1 MDLPEEIT
9 PESAQKLLRMAEEL
23 MVTRQALEHAL
34 EVNKGQDMTG
44 AKAALNS
51 VVISPTEST
60 MLSAFG
66 SRMSSPSR
74 IKLIEFSHFGT
85 SRRCQSALSTPLCS

>member
-34 EVNKGQDMTG
+34 ESNQGQDMTG

-51 VVISPTEST
+51 VVV
-60 MLSAFG
+60 LSDRVNDAL
-66 SRMSSPSR
+66 RVW
-74 IKLIEFSHFGT
+74 LENE
-85 SRRCQSALSTPLCS
+85 QSLQNQAH

>member
-34 EVNKGQDMTG
+34 KSNQNQDMSG

-51 VVISPTEST
+51 VVV
-60 MLSAFG
+60 LSDRVNEAL
-66 SRMSSPSR
+66 RVW
-74 IKLIEFSHFGT
+74 LENE
-85 SRRCQSALSTPLCS
+85 QSLQNQAH

>member
-34 EVNKGQDMTG
+34 QVNQGQDMRG

-51 VVISPTEST
+51 VVV
-60 MLSAFG
+60 LSDRVNEAL
-66 SRMSSPSR
+66 RVW
-74 IKLIEFSHFGT
+74 LENE
-85 SRRCQSALSTPLCS
+85 QSLQNQAH

>member
-34 EVNKGQDMTG
+34 QRNQNQDMSG

-51 VVISPTEST
+51 VVV
-60 MLSAFG
+60 LSDRVNEAL
-66 SRMSSPSR
+66 RVW
-74 IKLIEFSHFGT
+74 LENE
-85 SRRCQSALSTPLCS
+85 QSLQNQAH

>member
-34 EVNKGQDMTG
+34 QSNQNQDMSG
-44 AKAALNS
+44 AQAALNS
-51 VVISPTEST
+51 VVV
-60 MLSAFG
+60 LSDRVNEAL
-66 SRMSSPSR
+66 RVW
-74 IKLIEFSHFGT
+74 LENE
-85 SRRCQSALSTPLCS
+85 QSLQNQAH

>member
-34 EVNKGQDMTG
+34 QVNQDQDMSG

-51 VVISPTEST
+51 VVV
-60 MLSAFG
+60 LSDRVNEAL
-66 SRMSSPSR
+66 RVW
-74 IKLIEFSHFGT
+74 LENE
-85 SRRCQSALSTPLCS
+85 QSLQNQAH

>member
-34 EVNKGQDMTG
+34 ESNQGQDMSG

-51 VVISPTEST
+51 VVV
-60 MLSAFG
+60 LSDRVNEAL
-66 SRMSSPSR
+66 RVW
-74 IKLIEFSHFGT
+74 LENE
-85 SRRCQSALSTPLCS
+85 QSLQNQAH

>member
-34 EVNKGQDMTG
+34 EVNKGQAMTG

-51 VVISPTEST
+51 VVV
-60 MLSAFG
+60 LSDRVNEAL
-66 SRMSSPSR
+66 RVW
-74 IKLIEFSHFGT
+74 LENE
-85 SRRCQSALSTPLCS
+85 QSLQNQAH

>member
-34 EVNKGQDMTG
+34 QSNQNQDMSG

-51 VVISPTEST
+51 VVV
-60 MLSAFG
+60 LSDRVNEAL
-66 SRMSSPSR
+66 RVW
-74 IKLIEFSHFGT
+74 LENE
-85 SRRCQSALSTPLCS
+85 QSLQNQAH

>member
-34 EVNKGQDMTG
+34 QSNQGQDMSG

-51 VVISPTEST
+51 VVI
-60 MLSAFG
+60 LSDRVNEAL
-66 SRMSSPSR
+66 RVW
-74 IKLIEFSHFGT
+74 LENE
-85 SRRCQSALSTPLCS
+85 QSLQNQAH

>member
-34 EVNKGQDMTG
+34 EVNQNNDMSG

-51 VVISPTEST
+51 VVV
-60 MLSAFG
+60 LSDRVNEAL
-66 SRMSSPSR
+66 RVW
-74 IKLIEFSHFGT
+74 LENE
-85 SRRCQSALSTPLCS
+85 QSLHNQAH